1 MFINFKP
8 VCMKLYFTAN
18 IVVVLLAPT
27 PAGEST
33 YCVSVSHCS
42 AAHASA
48 PTHTQSRT
56 FAQTCAARS
65 SVLELNLSIYLDRD
79 LDVHNGQGLLLIHI
93 ISIFSARSPLDN
105 GHWIVH
111 CSILRG

>member
-1 MFINFKP
+1 
-8 VCMKLYFTAN
+8 MKHNTGT
-18 IVVVLLAPT
+18 IVVVVLAPT

-33 YCVSVSHCS
+33 YCVSVT
-42 AAHASA
+42 A

-93 ISIFSARSPLDN
+93 MSIIGARSPLDN
-105 GHWIVH
+105 SHWIVH
-111 CSILRG
+111 CSILRADQNC